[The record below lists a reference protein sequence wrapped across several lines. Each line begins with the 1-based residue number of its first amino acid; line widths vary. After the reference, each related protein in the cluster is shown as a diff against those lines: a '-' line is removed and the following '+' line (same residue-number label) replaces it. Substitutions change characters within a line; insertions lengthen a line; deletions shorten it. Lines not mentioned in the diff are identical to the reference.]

1 MTVSSIDYIDIDENG
16 IARIVG
22 KRVKVIQI
30 VMDKIANNWAPEKIQ
45 AQYPYLSLAEIHSA
59 FAYYYD
65 HQDALD
71 AQIKQDLELADSLRD
86 PAQDSAIRQKL
97 REAGKIP

>member
-1 MTVSSIDYIDIDENG
+1 MTVASIDYIDVDENG

-30 VMDKIANNWAPEKIQ
+30 VMDKIANHWAPEEIQ
-45 AQYPYLSLAEIHSA
+45 AQYSYLSLAEILSA

-86 PAQDSAIRQKL
+86 PTQKSAIKQKL
-97 REAGKIP
+97 REAGKTP

>member
-30 VMDKIANNWAPEKIQ
+30 VMDKNVNNWAPEEIH

-65 HQDALD
+65 HQNALD
-71 AQIKQDLELADSLRD
+71 DQIKQDLELADSLRD
-86 PAQDSAIRQKL
+86 PTQESAIRQKL

>member
-30 VMDKIANNWAPEKIQ
+30 VMDKIANNWAPDEIQ
-45 AQYPYLSLAEIHSA
+45 AQYSYLSLAEIHSA
-59 FAYYYD
+59 FAFYYD

-86 PAQDSAIRQKL
+86 PTQQSAMRQKL
-97 REAGKIP
+97 LRIGMP